1 MARLPASG
9 PNVSTTSAGGRPCP
23 AAATSQ
29 PPSNPTCSAVTS
41 QPSSTTSGR
50 LASPG
55 EGHDHAGHGVD
66 RFGVGQAVVD
76 AQRSPGRERGGVA
89 DDRAQPATIVPVAA
103 ERPRENVAEVAVP
116 VAQAL
121 LVRL

>member
-9 PNVSTTSAGGRPCP
+9 PNVCTTSAGGRPCP

-29 PPSNPTCSAVTS
+29 PPTNPTGPAVTS

-55 EGHDHAGHGVD
+55 EGQDHTGHGVH
-66 RFGVGQAVVD
+66 RFVVGQAVVD
-76 AQRSPGRERGGVA
+76 AQRPPGPERGGVA
-89 DDRAQPATIVPVAA
+89 DDRAQPATVVLGAD
-103 ERPRENVAEVAVP
+103 ERRRQNVAEVAVP
-116 VAQAL
+116 
-121 LVRL
+121 